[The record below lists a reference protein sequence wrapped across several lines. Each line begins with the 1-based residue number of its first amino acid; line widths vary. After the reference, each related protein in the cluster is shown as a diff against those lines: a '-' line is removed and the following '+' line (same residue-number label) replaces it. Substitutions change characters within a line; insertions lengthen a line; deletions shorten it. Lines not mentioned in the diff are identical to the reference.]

1 MNRKQKCA
9 IWLGLALFI
18 GMGIFPPWIEHF
30 DTTWDSSHQMRI
42 GPRSGGYHWIF
53 SPPTIPTWARDKDMQ
68 AIGLGWEMLWTPRL
82 DCERL
87 LVQWAMVLAA
97 TAAAVATLGSG
108 LKNSNLRAPELV
120 R

>member
-1 MNRKQKCA
+1 
-9 IWLGLALFI
+9 
-18 GMGIFPPWIEHF
+18 
-30 DTTWDSSHQMRI
+30 
-42 GPRSGGYHWIF
+42 
-53 SPPTIPTWARDKDMQ
+53 MQ